1 MDAKSNSEVAEARLG
16 KTLPQLD
23 MDLSMASHLSTQMGR
38 QMSGNVGEDFITM
51 TDDNGIPQ
59 TSKAAN
65 A

>member
-1 MDAKSNSEVAEARLG
+1 VDAKSNSEVAEARLG

>member
-23 MDLSMASHLSTQMGR
+23 MDSSMASHLSTQMGR